1 LGIRWAFFSCF
12 SRSFI
17 MAKMA
22 ILGKKLGMTQIFT
35 TDGNRIPVTVVE
47 AGPNVVLS
55 IRTPEING
63 YSALQLAFDDQK
75 PQRVNKPDA
84 GQFKKANVGPKRF
97 IREVRL
103 SAEDVAAYTL
113 GQTINAADVF
123 RQGDP
128 IDVTGI
134 SKGKGFQGVMKRYN
148 FRGAQTQTHGTH
160 EYFRH
165 GGSIG
170 CRMTPG
176 RVHKGKR
183 MGGHMGSERVT
194 IQNLKIAQIRA
205 EENIIL
211 VQGAIPGAVNGYVTI
226 SFAAKKVVY
235 L

>member
-1 LGIRWAFFSCF
+1 MS
-12 SRSFI
+12 
-17 MAKMA
+17 KMA

-47 AGPNVVLS
+47 AGPCAVLA
-55 IRTPEING
+55 IRTPEKNG
-63 YSALQLAFDDQK
+63 YSALLLAFDDQK

-84 GQFKKANVGPKRF
+84 GQFKKVNVGPKRF
-97 IREVRL
+97 LREVRVDAETAAKYTVGQIL
-103 SAEDVAAYTL
+103 S
-113 GQTINAADVF
+113 AADVF
-123 RQGDP
+123 RPGDP

-134 SKGKGFQGVMKRYN
+134 SKGKGFQGVIKRYH
-148 FRGAQTQTHGTH
+148 FVGAQTVTHGTH

-183 MGGHMGSERVT
+183 MAGQMGNERVT
-194 IQNLKIAQIRA
+194 VQNLKVVQIRP
-205 EENIIL
+205 EENIVL
-211 VQGAIPGAVNGYVTI
+211 VQGGIPGSVNAYVTI

>member
-1 LGIRWAFFSCF
+1 MS
-12 SRSFI
+12 
-17 MAKMA
+17 KMA

-35 TDGNRIPVTVVE
+35 TEGNRIPVTVVE
-47 AGPNVVLS
+47 AGPNVILS
-55 IRTPEING
+55 IRTMEKNG
-63 YSALQLAFDDQK
+63 YTALQLAFDDQK

-84 GQFKKANVGPKRF
+84 GQYKKVNSTPKRF
-97 IREVRL
+97 VREVRL
-103 SAEDVAAYTL
+103 SAEDIATYTA
-113 GQTINAADVF
+113 GQVLNAADVF
-123 RQGDP
+123 HQGDP

-134 SKGKGFQGVMKRYN
+134 SKGKGFQGVIKRYH
-148 FRGAQTQTHGTH
+148 FRGAQTVSHGTH

-176 RVHKGKR
+176 RVHLGKR
-183 MGGHMGSERVT
+183 MAGHMGSERVT
-194 IQNLKIAQIRA
+194 VQNLKVAQIRP

-211 VQGAIPGAVNGYVTI
+211 VQGAIPGPVNGYVTI

>member
-1 LGIRWAFFSCF
+1 
-12 SRSFI
+12 

-84 GQFKKANVGPKRF
+84 GQFKKANVTPKRF

-103 SAEDVAAYTL
+103 SAEDVAAYTV
-113 GQTINAADVF
+113 GQTINAADIF

-134 SKGKGFQGVMKRYN
+134 TKGKGFQGVMKRHN
-148 FRGAQTQTHGTH
+148 FRGAQTQSHGTH

-194 IQNLKIAQIRA
+194 IQNLKVAQIRP